1 MITSSP
7 IFRAARQLALLTCA
21 MALSTSV
28 LAAPGDYLVVPLV
41 ADQSNGQPVTDTN
54 LVNGWGIVASP
65 TSPLWV
71 SSNGKGLSTIYNGL
85 GAIISPPS
93 PVIIPPVNPSDP
105 HGAPTGIVFNLG
117 SSSKPGDFLVG
128 AAGTAASFL
137 WATEDGAIAAWAGGA
152 SATLKFI
159 ATDGAVYKGLAMAGD
174 GDSHFRLYAADF
186 HNGKIDVIKFDVIKS
201 EFTKTGVPGAF
212 SDPSLP
218 AGFAP
223 FNIMNIQGNLYVA
236 YAMQQA
242 GSDDE
247 LAGPGLGI
255 VNVFDADGFLIERVA
270 TRGKLNAPWGMALA
284 PDGFGKFSNH
294 LLVGNFGDGTINAY
308 NVKGFTFAGQLRA
321 NNKVLKIDGLWG
333 ITFGNGFNSQP
344 TDTLFF
350 AAGPDEEGHGLFGS
364 IVPAP

>member
-1 MITSSP
+1 MIASSS
-7 IFRAARQLALLTCA
+7 IFRAARQLVLLTCA
-21 MALSTSV
+21 LALSTSV

-71 SSNGKGLSTIYNGL
+71 SSNGMGLSTIYNGV
-85 GAIISPPS
+85 GAIQGVS
-93 PVIIPPVNPSDP
+93 PVIIPPVNPADP

-117 SSSKPGDFLVG
+117 ASPTSTDFPVG
-128 AAGTAASFL
+128 ALGTTTAARFL
-137 WATEDGAIAAWAGGA
+137 WATEDGAIAAWNGGA
-152 SATLKFI
+152 SATLRFI
-159 ATDGAVYKGLAMAGD
+159 ATDGAVYKGLAMAGNGVD
-174 GDSHFRLYAADF
+174 HFRVYAADF
-186 HNGKIDVIKFDVIKS
+186 HNGKIDVIKEDW
-201 EFTKTGVPGAF
+201 TKVGVLGAF

-218 AGFAP
+218 PGFAP

-236 YAMQQA
+236 YAMQQP

-270 TRGKLNAPWGMALA
+270 TKGKLNAPWGMALA
-284 PDGFGKFSNH
+284 PDGFGKFSNM

-308 NVKGFTFAGQLRA
+308 NVKGFTIAGQLRA

>member
-1 MITSSP
+1 MTISSP
-7 IFRAARQLALLTCA
+7 IARGAKQLALLTCA
-21 MALSTSV
+21 LALSSVV
-28 LAAPGDYLVVPLV
+28 LAAPGDYQVIPLV
-41 ADQSNGQPVTDTN
+41 ADQANGQPTTDTN

-65 TSPLWV
+65 TSPFWV
-71 SSNGKGLSTIYNGL
+71 SSNGMGRSTIYNGL
-85 GAIISPPS
+85 GAVQGVS

-117 SSSKPGDFLVG
+117 ASPTSTDFPVG
-128 AAGTAASFL
+128 AAGTTTSARFL
-137 WATEDGAIAAWAGGA
+137 WATEDGAIAAWNGGA

-159 ATDGAVYKGLAMAGD
+159 APDGAVYKGLAMAGD
-174 GDSHFRLYAADF
+174 GVSHFRLYAADF
-186 HNGKIDVIKFDVIKS
+186 HNGKIDVID
-201 EFTKTGVPGAF
+201 FTFAKTLVPGAF
-212 SDPSLP
+212 ADASIP

-223 FNIMNIQGNLYVA
+223 FNIVNIQGNLYVS
-236 YAMQQA
+236 YAMQQS

-247 LAGPGLGI
+247 AHGNGLGY

-270 TRGKLNAPWGMALA
+270 SKGKLNAPWGMALA

-321 NNKVLKIDGLWG
+321 NNKVLTIDGLWG
-333 ITFGNGFNSQP
+333 IAFGNGFQQQP

-350 AAGPDEEGHGLFGS
+350 AAGPGDEGHGLYGA